1 MHMLTF
7 QVVLI
12 VVDGLLVQEIL
23 YSSPGV
29 RACLVVISTTSV
41 LTHITAVGE

>member
-41 LTHITAVGE
+41 AYSLTSQL